1 MTSHESSRAVQVSR
15 RAAHEEV
22 AADQGARSRWPV
34 LVAYCLLAA
43 ATQALLVNYA
53 PVTND
58 AARHFGVSVTAIGW
72 LSQVFPLVYVLV
84 AIPAGLVL
92 DRFFRSALVI
102 GALLTAVGALLR
114 LAGDSYAWAMTGQ
127 VVAAA
132 GQPFVLNAITGLVVI
147 YLVAKDRT
155 TGIALASS
163 AIFAGMVAGS
173 LIGASLPGEE
183 HIRTITVITSVIAT
197 VTALG
202 LVIGLGVVRPLAGAD
217 AIPATNGLRSVRAAF
232 GNRYLRRL
240 CAIVAI
246 PMGTF
251 TALVTYGQPLLEPA
265 GVSESSAGLILAS
278 MMVAGVVASACVP
291 VWADRHAREVQ
302 VMGLG
307 IALTAGACV
316 LLAVAPSTVMAY
328 ITLMGVGLVLL
339 PALPIVLALTEQHAQ
354 DAEGTAAALI
364 WLSGNI
370 GAVLITTVVGS
381 LVAHESV
388 AFVVLAALTVMAMPA
403 IAWYRRLEQPAAAD

>member
-1 MTSHESSRAVQVSR
+1 MIA
-15 RAAHEEV
+15 
-22 AADQGARSRWPV
+22 
-34 LVAYCLLAA
+34 AYCVLAA

-58 AARHFGVSVTAIGW
+58 AARHFGVSVTAVGW

-92 DRFFRSALVI
+92 DRYFRPALVI
-102 GALLTAVGALLR
+102 GAVLTAVGALLR
-114 LAGDSYAWAMTGQ
+114 LVGDSYGWAMAGQ

-132 GQPFVLNAITGLVVI
+132 GQPFVLNAITGLVVV
-147 YLVAKDRT
+147 YVVAKDRT
-155 TGIALASS
+155 TGIAVASS

-183 HIRTITVITSVIAT
+183 HIRTITVLTSLIAT

-202 LVIGLGVVRPLAGAD
+202 LVIALAFVRPLAGAD

-278 MMVAGVVASACVP
+278 MMVAGVAASAFVP

-302 VMGLG
+302 VMSLG
-307 IALTAGACV
+307 IALTAGACLV
-316 LLAVAPSTVMAY
+316 LAVAPSTVMAY
-328 ITLMGVGLVLL
+328 LALVGVGLVLL
-339 PALPIVLALTEQHAQ
+339 PALPIVLALTERHAQ
-354 DAEGTAAALI
+354 DAEGTAAGLI

-388 AFVVLAALTVMAMPA
+388 SFVVLAALTVIAMPA
-403 IAWYRRLEQPAAAD
+403 IGWYRRLEQRAPAD

>member
-1 MTSHESSRAVQVSR
+1 MSL
-15 RAAHEEV
+15 RAASDGV
-22 AADQGARSRWPV
+22 AADQGARSRW
-34 LVAYCLLAA
+34 LVIAAYCLVAA

-92 DRFFRSALVI
+92 DRFFRPALVL
-102 GALLTAVGALLR
+102 GALLTALGALLR
-114 LAGDSYAWAMTGQ
+114 LAGDSYVWAIAGQ
-127 VVAAA
+127 VVAAS
-132 GQPFVLNAITGLVVI
+132 GQPFVLNAITGLVVV
-147 YLVAKDRT
+147 YVVAKDRT
-155 TGIALASS
+155 TGIAVASS

-197 VTALG
+197 VAALS
-202 LVIGLGVVRPLAGAD
+202 LVIVLGVVRPLSGVD

-278 MMVAGVVASACVP
+278 MMVAGVVASAFVP

-302 VMGLG
+302 IMGLG

-316 LLAVAPSTVMAY
+316 VLAVAPSTVMAY
-328 ITLMGVGLVLL
+328 ITLIGVGLVLL
-339 PALPIVLALTEQHAQ
+339 PALPIVLALTERHAE
-354 DAEGTAAALI
+354 DAEGTAAGLI

-370 GAVLITTVVGS
+370 GAVLITTVVGA
-381 LVAHESV
+381 LVAYESV
-388 AFVVLAALTVMAMPA
+388 AFVVLAALTVIAMPA
-403 IAWYRRLEQPAAAD
+403 IAWYGRLDRRVAAD